1 MRFVVTGEW
10 NRNRLL
16 QTIVILYAL
25 YVMLLWLTNAL
36 LYFEKMTLN
45 PASVA
50 NYYLGNEAEY
60 RSPRSYG
67 GLLEVSH
74 FHLFAMGMLLLVL
87 THLILFTPVRGSVK
101 AWLIA
106 VPFLSGFL
114 SEGASWMVRYGG
126 AEFAIVKVFAFLLL
140 QTSLLVLVVVSLWS
154 VFATKQGQNYT
165 GQKKKT

>member
-16 QTIVILYAL
+16 QTIVVLFAL
-25 YVMLLWLTNAL
+25 YVILLWVTNAL
-36 LYFEKMTLN
+36 LYFDKMTLD
-45 PASVA
+45 PASVV

-60 RSPRSYG
+60 RSPRSYA
-67 GLLEVSH
+67 GLLEVAH

-87 THLILFTPVRGSVK
+87 THLVLFTPVRGSIK

-114 SEGASWMVRYGG
+114 SEGAGWLVRYGG
-126 AEFAIVKVFAFLLL
+126 AEFAILKVFAFLLL
-140 QTSLLVLVVVSLWS
+140 QTSLLVLVLISLWS
-154 VFATKQGQNYT
+154 VFSEKQTQNYA
-165 GQKKKT
+165 GQDGG